1 MKSSYETSKDVL
13 EANGLKGREAFL
25 GEMGLSKENMC
36 QTFVD
41 GIEGVFSNWQPRK
54 QYELFKIN

>member
-1 MKSSYETSKDVL
+1 MRSLYETPKETL
-13 EANGLKGREAFL
+13 ETNGLKGREAFL

-41 GIEGVFSNWQPRK
+41 GIEGVFSNWKPRK
-54 QYELFKIN
+54 QYELFKVN